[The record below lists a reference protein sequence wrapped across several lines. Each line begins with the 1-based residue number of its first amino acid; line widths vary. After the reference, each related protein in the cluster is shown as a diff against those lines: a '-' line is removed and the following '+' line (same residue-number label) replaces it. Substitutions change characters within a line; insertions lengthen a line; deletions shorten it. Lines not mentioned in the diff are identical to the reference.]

1 MDQRSGP
8 GDNKARAGRALRG
21 EGDVSHALQQVEP
34 TCLDSGALL
43 RRFTSELI
51 ACYMPSLLGNLVAEV
66 GLEPTTSGL

>member
-1 MDQRSGP
+1 M
-8 GDNKARAGRALRG
+8 KG

>member
-1 MDQRSGP
+1 M
-8 GDNKARAGRALRG
+8 KG
-21 EGDVSHALQQVEP
+21 EGDVSHTLQQVEP
-34 TCLDSGALL
+34 TCLDSGTLL